1 MPRTFRRTA
10 LLALLGTLALPLAA
24 QYASAPLKVA
34 FIYVSPVGQAGWSY
48 QHDLGRQDLE
58 TFLGKRVKTT
68 VVESVP
74 EGADA
79 ERVMRDLVA
88 QGHQMIIAT
97 SYGYLEPALRV
108 AADHPNV
115 KFEHAGGHKTAAN
128 LSTYNARFYE
138 GRYLAGLIAGH
149 HSKSGVVGYVAGFPV
164 PEVVQGLNAFA
175 LGMRSVNP
183 KAEVKVVWLNTWF
196 DPARERDAALALIG
210 QGVDILTNHTASPAV
225 AQVAEEKKIK
235 LLAYQ
240 SDMRDYAPNV
250 QLAAV
255 TQHWGPYYI
264 RAAKALVDG
273 RWQSQAYVGGLQD
286 AMVRLAALSPEL
298 GAATREA
305 VVQAGNRLRAGEL
318 KPFAGR
324 LLDNTGRERQPAG
337 ASMSDE
343 QIARMDWFV
352 EGVTGSAAAK
362 P

>member
-1 MPRTFRRTA
+1 MTRTFRRTT
-10 LLALLGTLALPLAA
+10 LFALLGTLASPLAA
-24 QYASAPLKVA
+24 QYSPPPLKVA
-34 FIYVSPVGQAGWSY
+34 FIYVSPVGQAGWTY
-48 QHDLGRQDLE
+48 QHDLGRHDLE

-88 QGHQMIIAT
+88 QGNQMIVAT
-97 SYGYLEPALRV
+97 SYGYLEAALRV

-115 KFEHAGGHKTAAN
+115 KFEHAGGHKTAPN

-138 GRYLAGLIAGH
+138 GRYLAGIIAGR
-149 HSKSGVVGYVAGFPV
+149 HSKTGIVGYVAGFPV
-164 PEVVQGLNAFA
+164 PEVVQGLNAFT

-183 KAEVKVVWLNTWF
+183 AAEVKVVWLNTWF
-196 DPARERDAALALIG
+196 DPAREREAALALIG
-210 QGVDILTNHTASPAV
+210 QGADMLTNHTASPAV
-225 AQVAEEKKIK
+225 AQVAEERKVK

-240 SDMRDYAPNV
+240 SDMRDYAPNA

-264 RAAKALVDG
+264 RTAKALVDG
-273 RWQSQAYVGGLQD
+273 RWQSQAYVGGLKD
-286 AMVRLAALSPEL
+286 AMVRMAAPSPEL
-298 GAATREA
+298 GPATREA
-305 VVQAGNRLRAGEL
+305 VDQAGAQLRSGEL

-324 LLDNTGRERQPAG
+324 LVDNTGRERQPAG
-337 ASMSDE
+337 ATMSDE
-343 QIARMDWFV
+343 QIARMDWLV
-352 EGVTGSAAAK
+352 QGVTGSMPAK